1 MKTTTF
7 ALLLA
12 LLQTGASFDVPQRR
26 RPKRAMTLQVTRVEQ
41 AMGNGLRRLY
51 RLPKLTTA
59 PSKATG
65 VSAKEQ
71 ASKDGIT
78 MLRVVRLMR
87 KTAAILTLSGA
98 LTLVQ
103 ATYLALTQD

>member
-1 MKTTTF
+1 MKTATF

-12 LLQTGASFDVPQRR
+12 LLQTGATFDASQRR
-26 RPKRAMTLQVTRVEQ
+26 HPRKTMALQVTRVEQ

-59 PSKATG
+59 PSKGTG

-71 ASKDGIT
+71 AKRG
-78 MLRVVRLMR
+78 L
-87 KTAAILTLSGA
+87 AALFGR
-98 LTLVQ
+98 
-103 ATYLALTQD
+103 